1 MGLRRLLLTIL
12 FWLASIL
19 SNRPVVGQGLTGS
32 TIHISGGVPVVPED
46 LDATIDRYRFFQHA
60 EWQGWL
66 AGSRRVLY
74 LQSVAGTVQAIAGE
88 HPGEPGTQLTDTH
101 SPVAWVYSDPRRER
115 LVIAEDLDGNERYRL
130 TLHDL
135 STGEYHRF
143 TNGLWENSSVL
154 WSRSGRMLALT
165 STARNGKDGDLYVI
179 EPPDTFDGPAA

>member
-1 MGLRRLLLTIL
+1 M
-12 FWLASIL
+12 
-19 SNRPVVGQGLTGS
+19 
-32 TIHISGGVPVVPED
+32 
-46 LDATIDRYRFFQHA
+46 
-60 EWQGWL
+60 
-66 AGSRRVLY
+66 
-74 LQSVAGTVQAIAGE
+74 QAIAGE

-154 WSRSGRMLALT
+154 WSRSGHMLALT

-179 EPPDTFDGPAA
+179 EPPDTSTGRRLKAATGSLVAQNWSPEDRRLAVVEHTPIGALCACI